1 MQGQR
6 GTSAPGNVKA
16 RSASVTTFW
25 FTRKTT
31 KIVATRHVSTTQNI
45 SKCVCG
51 WGAAPDFAGE
61 LTALHRVLDSMGL
74 GSFRGG
80 EKGQGREWKDDEN
93 EWRMKEEWREGKGR
107 REGKGWVGLP
117 LATVPA
123 GAHEVD
129 NGQLDAYSTS
139 LHRPSNNNA
148 LLLQTLRI
156 STITGQQAATQ
167 DSIRSVNQYRNA
179 YCNRTALTDKI
190 NERVKTS
197 LQYA

>member
-45 SKCVCG
+45 SKCVCS
-51 WGAAPDFAGE
+51 WGSAPDFAGE
-61 LTALHRVLDSMGL
+61 LTALHRVLDCMGL

-80 EKGQGREWKDDEN
+80 GKGQGREWKGIQ
-93 EWRMKEEWREGKGR
+93 WREGKGR
-107 REGKGWVGLP
+107 REGKGWLGLP

-148 LLLQTLRI
+148 LLLQTLII